1 MSRENWEI
9 YFGAVKKQ
17 DWAKARSALNEIAK
31 IDKKNPQVY
40 LKMGDVCQRAG
51 DTPSA
56 VKAYHISARIQ
67 FLQGFHQKAIA
78 LYKIILRLEP
88 GNAEALGRT
97 EQIVQEIEESRGQH
111 IWPAAAAAQ
120 EPHVQSITE
129 ELVETQA
136 PSADLPPDTAAPSP
150 ESAGWLERTSL
161 EPAEEAPQPD
171 EPPAEEL
178 PEKELPSS
186 SDQPGQSWLE
196 TTALEVP
203 DIAPAPEPEPVPDQ
217 LPDLMPTHLPEAPS
231 EPGAAE
237 PTVPLTYEELT
248 LQNEASA
255 QMSPDDGTGFID
267 GPGGGLSLDE
277 IFSEM
282 PEDDFQKMLD
292 DLVVPLSERQAAAS
306 EVPELFSGMSPE
318 EYNNALSELSQKV
331 YGGGTAIVSEGDTGD
346 SMFLVKSGSAR
357 VVAHML
363 GREIELA
370 RLGEGDLFGEVAFL
384 TGRPRTA
391 SVIAD
396 GPLEVYEISRLDIER
411 MIDRNPE
418 ILSRLEGFYETRV
431 KDTIQKIVPKQS

>member
-111 IWPAAAAAQ
+111 IWPAAAAQ

-136 PSADLPPDTAAPSP
+136 LSSDLPPDTASPSP
-150 ESAGWLERTSL
+150 EGAGWLERTSL
-161 EPAEEAPQPD
+161 EPAD
-171 EPPAEEL
+171 EPSQPGEPPEEEL
-178 PEKELPSS
+178 PQKEPPVP
-186 SDQPGQSWLE
+186 SDQPAGSWLE

-203 DIAPAPEPEPVPDQ
+203 DTVADTIPDTVPE
-217 LPDLMPTHLPEAPS
+217 LMPNQLT
-231 EPGAAE
+231 EPASDTGPAE
-237 PTVPLTYEELT
+237 TNVPLTYEELT
-248 LQNEASA
+248 LQNEASS
-255 QMSPDDGTGFID
+255 QMPPDDGTGFID

-318 EYNNALSELSQKV
+318 EYSSALGELSQKV
-331 YGGGTAIVSEGDTGD
+331 YAGGTPVVEEGDSGD
-346 SMFLVKSGSAR
+346 SMFLVRSGSAR

-396 GPLEVYEISRLDIER
+396 GALEVYEINRVDIER